1 MSGRETPKWPRK
13 NHANLLR
20 SVKFPNF
27 RSLRVVEGKGERW
40 WKERAIPESK
50 GQVSVWLKTPGS
62 SSVLSTFILRI
73 SPCRVSLLEYLPRSL
88 PFILHHSPY
97 SSVRSVLFSHP
108 VAILCIVSLRFL
120 RLPPFSPLALTFPR
134 LTFVFYTSTGVLTV
148 YFDLDLRE
156 ISRNSLGADGSLG
169 KIPFCTQ
176 WLLSRWSRPGR
187 SAAGMEIR
195 LRVYN
200 RRDFT
205 TINKIQIASAIWTI
219 NCVYL

>member
-27 RSLRVVEGKGERW
+27 RSLRVVDGKGERW
-40 WKERAIPESK
+40 WKERAIRESK
-50 GQVSVWLKTPGS
+50 EQVLVWLETPGPS
-62 SSVLSTFILRI
+62 SLLSIFILRI
-73 SPCRVSLLEYLPRSL
+73 SLLAVSRYWNSSPVSPPTTL
-88 PFILHHSPY
+88 ILHRSPTHF
-97 SSVRSVLFSHP
+97 VCSVLFPHP

-120 RLPPFSPLALTFPR
+120 SLPSFSPLALTFPR

-156 ISRNSLGADGSLG
+156 ISWNSLGADGSLG

-176 WLLSRWSRPGR
+176 RLLSRWSKPGR
-187 SAAGMEIR
+187 STAG
-195 LRVYN
+195 
-200 RRDFT
+200 T
-205 TINKIQIASAIWTI
+205 
-219 NCVYL
+219 